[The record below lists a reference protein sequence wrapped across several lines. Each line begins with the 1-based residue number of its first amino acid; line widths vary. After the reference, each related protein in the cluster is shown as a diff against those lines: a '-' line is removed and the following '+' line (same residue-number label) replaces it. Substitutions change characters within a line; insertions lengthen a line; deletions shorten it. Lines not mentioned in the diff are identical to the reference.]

1 MLGLPSPSV
10 LRNAAVASVAG
21 AGVALVGLSLTNV
34 ASMDSTL
41 AAATHQATPIH
52 HTTQVSYVTKRTCP
66 LEHPRAPA
74 GPAVS
79 RVQY

>member
-34 ASMDSTL
+34 ASMDGTL
-41 AAATHQATPIH
+41 AAATHQAAPVH
-52 HTTQVSYVTKRTCP
+52 STTQVSFVTKRKCP
-66 LEHPRAPA
+66 LAHHHRTPAPA
-74 GPAVS
+74 S
-79 RVQY
+79 DVQY